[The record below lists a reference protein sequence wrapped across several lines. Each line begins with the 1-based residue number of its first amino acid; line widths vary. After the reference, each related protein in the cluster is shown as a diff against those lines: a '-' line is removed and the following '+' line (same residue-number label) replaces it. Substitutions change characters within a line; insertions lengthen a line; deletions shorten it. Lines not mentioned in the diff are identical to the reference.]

1 MIVMNTFVF
10 SLLWYYAGIHGDQSN
25 NKQAAA
31 DTVVKARDLM
41 ATNKDPKQVGKAV
54 LQCHTDYN

>member
-1 MIVMNTFVF
+1 MNTFVF

-31 DTVVKARDLM
+31 DTDVKPCDLM
-41 ATNKDPKQVGKAV
+41 ATNKDPGRGGQGCAPMP
-54 LQCHTDYN
+54 H